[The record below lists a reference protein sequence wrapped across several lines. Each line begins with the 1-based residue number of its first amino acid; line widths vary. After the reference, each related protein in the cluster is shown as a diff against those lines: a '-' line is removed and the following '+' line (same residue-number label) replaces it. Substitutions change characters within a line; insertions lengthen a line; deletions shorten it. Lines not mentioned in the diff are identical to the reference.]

1 VLRRELANLRAAW
14 QSTRSRGAIDDGAVL
29 VTGLHDAVT
38 YRDLIEIRG
47 WAEELAEDFIG
58 DPALAAHPRAAAVLG
73 TAAEAAYHRGDHA
86 TAERLA
92 RGGLDR
98 ATDKFGTWCCLS
110 VLSVVALAGGAHAE
124 VVEHSLAADAIAP
137 RPRDNPGVA
146 ALAMAYSGELDRARE
161 LQARGRA
168 GAVSPSM
175 RAWNHYVAG
184 EIESLAGDTGAAER
198 HYVRA
203 IELARTAGATF
214 LDGVASVGLVAL
226 RGRAGRTA
234 DALRGYRD
242 VVDYFARTGNWT
254 HLWPA
259 LRNLADLLQRIGD
272 TDPAAALHAAADHA
286 PDAPAIDRGGRP
298 LVPQAVSMSRAEV
311 LQVARDAIERNLSR

>member
-1 VLRRELANLRAAW
+1 
-14 QSTRSRGAIDDGAVL
+14 
-29 VTGLHDAVT
+29 
-38 YRDLIEIRG
+38 
-47 WAEELAEDFIG
+47 
-58 DPALAAHPRAAAVLG
+58 
-73 TAAEAAYHRGDHA
+73 
-86 TAERLA
+86 
-92 RGGLDR
+92 
-98 ATDKFGTWCCLS
+98 
-110 VLSVVALAGGAHAE
+110 
-124 VVEHSLAADAIAP
+124 
-137 RPRDNPGVA
+137 
-146 ALAMAYSGELDRARE
+146 
-161 LQARGRA
+161 
-168 GAVSPSM
+168 
-175 RAWNHYVAG
+175 VAG

-286 PDAPAIDRGGRP
+286 PDAPAIDRSGRP
-298 LVPQAVSMSRAEV
+298 LEPQAVSMSRAEV